1 MLSLQRLVRN
11 LQAPVLK
18 RNASKLAVPFK
29 LALNPNP
36 KYDGLSLGKITATI
50 GPASENLPI
59 IHDVVESGVNIMRIN
74 FSHATYDEA
83 LLRVTNLNSY
93 RRGLNKSAGEDGL
106 GQTLNMKAIMLDTQG
121 PEIRTGSFAGVS
133 EISLVA
139 NSEITLTTDDSF
151 RTKQSADKL
160 WISYKS
166 LHKTVCPGSI
176 ILVDDGAFQLE
187 VKSIGTTEILCKL
200 LNSGS
205 LGNKKG
211 VNMPGLVVELP
222 ALSKKDEDDIRWGID
237 HNIDMIA
244 ASFVR
249 KPTDVSEIRTF
260 CSHVINELKSTK
272 NVDRL
277 MPLIVSKI
285 ESTEAL
291 ENFEEIL
298 EISDAIMVARGDL
311 AVEIP
316 PETLAGV
323 QMQIVRRCNE
333 VGKPVIVATQ
343 MLETMQ
349 KNPRPTRAELT
360 DVANAIQEGADCVM
374 LSGES
379 AKGKYPIESVSMMR
393 KIILQTESLKEL
405 ESISD
410 GIIYNDLLNEITNVP
425 EDGAAKSAVTL
436 SNVLTASVAG
446 IIVNVPFSA
455 TQQELSSHLP
465 QLIAKY
471 RPNVPIFTIV
481 PTYPVVK
488 YKKER
493 NLCWLMLTKQE
504 MFRSV

>member
-1 MLSLQRLVRN
+1 MS
-11 LQAPVLK
+11 
-18 RNASKLAVPFK
+18 
-29 LALNPNP
+29 
-36 KYDGLSLGKITATI
+36 D
-50 GPASENLPI
+50 
-59 IHDVVESGVNIMRIN
+59 N
-74 FSHATYDEA
+74 F
-83 LLRVTNLNSY
+83 
-93 RRGLNKSAGEDGL
+93 
-106 GQTLNMKAIMLDTQG
+106 
-121 PEIRTGSFAGVS
+121 F
-133 EISLVA
+133 
-139 NSEITLTTDDSF
+139 
-151 RTKQSADKL
+151 
-160 WISYKS
+160 
-166 LHKTVCPGSI
+166 
-176 ILVDDGAFQLE
+176 
-187 VKSIGTTEILCKL
+187 
-200 LNSGS
+200 
-205 LGNKKG
+205 
-211 VNMPGLVVELP
+211 
-222 ALSKKDEDDIRWGID
+222 RWGID

-405 ESISD
+405 ESLSD

-425 EDGAAKSAVTL
+425 EDGVAKSAVTL

-481 PTYPVVK
+481 PTYKAGRRLVINRAIQPVLSTAPAANRIDAALNVIK
-488 YKKER
+488 SSGKVQEGKKFVLVNADEAG
-493 NLCWLMLTKQE
+493 NVSIGLI
-504 MFRSV
+504 